1 MKEVIIASGV
11 RTPIGAYCGMLREI
25 PVEKLGALVLN
36 EAVKQANVQPAEV
49 DDVFLSQAYRYLLI
63 VGRISIRVCRHR
75 TEIVEPLLDPLPDR
89 HWIMPDHIQNFQRM
103 AHR

>member
-36 EAVKQANVQPAEV
+36 EAVKQANVKPAG
-49 DDVFLSQAYRYLLI
+49 SR
-63 VGRISIRVCRHR
+63 
-75 TEIVEPLLDPLPDR
+75 
-89 HWIMPDHIQNFQRM
+89 
-103 AHR
+103 